1 MGDLLVKLTLAA
13 VALAVSAIG
22 AAQDDASSLD
32 DILVEAESSSIDG
45 QSNRAHFRRLK
56 ITQGDLS
63 IEAADAVVTGV
74 DFEDREWTLS
84 GGVRVVV
91 DSAVLESE
99 SAVFKFRGNELER
112 GELAGDPASFTDRK
126 TREQP
131 ASGSAEKITYNNVAH
146 TLRLSE
152 NARIVKGS
160 SEIVGCELIYD
171 FDEERVTSGSSGCP
185 VRYRIVPQSQ
195 SEDND
200 ANSASGP

>member
-1 MGDLLVKLTLAA
+1 MGDLLAKLTLAA
-13 VALAVSAIG
+13 VALAVTAIG
-22 AAQDDASSLD
+22 AAQGDAKSS
-32 DILVEAESSSIDG
+32 DIVIDAESSSIDG
-45 QSNRAHFRRLK
+45 QSNLVHFRGLK
-56 ITQGDLS
+56 ITQGNLS
-63 IEAADAVVTGV
+63 IEAGDALVTGV
-74 DFEDREWTLS
+74 DFADREWTFS

-91 DSAVLESE
+91 DSAVLESD
-99 SAVFKFRGNELER
+99 SAVFKFRAHQLER
-112 GELAGDPASFTDRK
+112 GEFVGDPASFTDRK

-131 ASGSAEKITYNNVAH
+131 ASGSAEKITFNNVAR

-160 SEIVGCELIYD
+160 SEIVGCELLYD

-185 VRYRIVPQSQ
+185 VRYRIVPE